1 MKIWKIRIRDN
12 LRGIKWLQCPES
24 LSPADI
30 PSRGINICKDK
41 FLELQWNGSEFVIYS
56 PQDNIKCHSA
66 NMITEE
72 VVNKGKMEEKLNNF
86 ISIEKFS
93 DYDKVTAVLCYGR
106 RFIHDFITNKIT
118 RSLNIIYVVKKYDVI
133 ILSYYIF
140 DFTC

>member
-1 MKIWKIRIRDN
+1 
-12 LRGIKWLQCPES
+12 
-24 LSPADI
+24 
-30 PSRGINICKDK
+30 
-41 FLELQWNGSEFVIYS
+41 
-56 PQDNIKCHSA
+56 
-66 NMITEE
+66 MITEE

-86 ISIEKFS
+86 ISIEKLS

-140 DFTC
+140 EFTC